1 VNLDP
6 KRMLWDDHRPQTP
19 KSPSQSDRY
28 QDTCMD
34 QTRRYA
40 AVALALAVYLASY
53 PVFEA
58 LSGVGAGA
66 VAILPVGVV
75 TWFYGVRAGIVAAVL
90 AIPLNIGLEM
100 LTSDRS
106 LEEWLKAGGVIGHA
120 ALLGR
125 L

>member
-1 VNLDP
+1 MTTDP
-6 KRMLWDDHRPQTP
+6 KPPNHPANPTAIKIP
-19 KSPSQSDRY
+19 AS
-28 QDTCMD
+28 D
-34 QTRRYA
+34 QTRHYA

-75 TWFYGVRAGIVAAVL
+75 AWFYGVRAGIVAAVL

-106 LEEWLKAGGVIGHA
+106 LEGWLKAGGVISHA